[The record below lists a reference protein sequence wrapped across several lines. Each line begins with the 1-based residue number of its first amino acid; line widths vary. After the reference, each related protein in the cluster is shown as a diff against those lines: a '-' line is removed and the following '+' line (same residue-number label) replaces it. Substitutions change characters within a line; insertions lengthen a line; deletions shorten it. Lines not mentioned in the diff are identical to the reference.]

1 MTDDDRHAPRDRRW
15 DDGDPIT
22 LGELARRFDR
32 HEQQSDRLHRDQLRM
47 INKLDDRTD
56 QLATRIT
63 VVFSVVAVLWALFL
77 VVAPVLRAWLGVP
90 GGG

>member
-1 MTDDDRHAPRDRRW
+1 MTDDDRDQLHDRRW
-15 DDGDPIT
+15 DDGAPIT
-22 LGELARRFDR
+22 IGELARRFDR

-56 QLATRIT
+56 TLATRIT

-77 VVAPVLRAWLGVP
+77 VIAPLLRTLLGVP
-90 GGG
+90 GG